1 MTLRIQYIN
10 IWQQQ
15 IISINGKR
23 KKRFAIM
30 HFLSQ
35 IHNCTLCTT
44 QSTSH
49 ESKLELKIVS
59 TFDALSFILL
69 CVCCNIILK
78 FHFIH

>member
-35 IHNCTLCTT
+35 IHNCLHST

-59 TFDALSFILL
+59 TFDALSLL
-69 CVCCNIILK
+69 L
-78 FHFIH
+78 